1 MINTLVIISL
11 VIFYT
16 IFIGRTITLAIS
28 GIKVI
33 VLGNASNKIDN
44 LLENSTLP
52 FLMLWVILILLMVFN
67 IKIPIILDLIIIN
80 SYLSYIGVILCYIGL
95 VIFLSALISFENS
108 WRVGIDSDNPGKLV
122 TNGIFKYSRN
132 PIFLF
137 MNIYFIGITLV
148 YPTPIF
154 ILMSLIFIVGVHKQI
169 SNEEKNLAK
178 IYNKDYLN
186 YKKETRRYL

>member
-52 FLMLWVILILLMVFN
+52 FLMLWAILILLMVFN
-67 IKIPIILDLIIIN
+67 IKIPIILDLIIIS

-169 SNEEKNLAK
+169 LNEEKNLAK
-178 IYNKDYLN
+178 IYKKDYLN